1 MPKFDLI
8 IFDLDG
14 TLVDSSTD
22 LANSTNQMLSE
33 FDLPLHSTEKIKT
46 FIGNGAKKLIE
57 RSLPKDSKISV
68 EKALER
74 FREIYSEHCLEN
86 TDFFPQVRE
95 TILKLTDFRLGVI
108 SNKPDNFTKK
118 IIRSLGLW
126 ENFDF
131 VYGADFFG
139 ILKPNPILIEKV
151 KESAKN
157 ILYVGDSIVDLTFAK
172 NANVTSCIVTYGL
185 GDLEEIKKLEPDFL
199 IDDFGE
205 LLGILDL

>member
-1 MPKFDLI
+1 MTKFDLI

-14 TLVDSSTD
+14 TLVDSSLD

-33 FDLPLHSTEKIKT
+33 FDFPLHSIEKIKS

-57 RSLPKDSKISV
+57 RSLPKDSAISV
-68 EKALER
+68 EVALKR
-74 FREIYSEHCLEN
+74 FQEIYKERCLEN

-95 TILKLTDFRLGVI
+95 TIQQLSEFRLGVL
-108 SNKPDNFTKK
+108 SNKPDKFTKE
-118 IIRSLGLW
+118 IIRSLGLL

-139 ILKPNPILIEKV
+139 ILKPNPYLIEKI
-151 KESAKN
+151 KGDAKN

-172 NANVTSCIVTYGL
+172 NANITSCIVTYGL
-185 GDLEEIKKLEPDFL
+185 GDLEEMKKMKPDFL
-199 IDDFGE
+199 IDNFSE
-205 LLGILDL
+205 ILKVL